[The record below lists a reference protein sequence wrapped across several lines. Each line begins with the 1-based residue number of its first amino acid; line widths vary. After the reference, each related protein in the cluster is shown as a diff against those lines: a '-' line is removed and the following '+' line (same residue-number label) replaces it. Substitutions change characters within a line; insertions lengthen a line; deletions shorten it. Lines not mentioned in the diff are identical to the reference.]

1 MRAHS
6 HDIGSD
12 ALGLRDVA
20 PRGADI
26 AWRRRAAWRCLLVLM
41 LLAWTA
47 QAFAETRAWLD
58 RNRIAYDESVTLTI
72 EIDGSMRAQM
82 PDIRALAD
90 DFLVIDQSSHSNM
103 TLVNG
108 SMGLSARI
116 VLTLQPKREGELLIP
131 MFDIGGE
138 RTQPLR
144 LMVTPPK
151 QSATPSATDAMAGQ
165 AVFLES
171 MLDPGPAYVQ
181 QSLGYTVRLY
191 YDDARLIEGRLD
203 QESPEGAN
211 LRKLGEDVMLS
222 RDIGGRRYKVI
233 ERRYLVIPE
242 RAGALSIPG
251 ARFTG
256 RTTSSLFDDMWG
268 GGGAETHAVRSASIP
283 LQVRPIPADA
293 PQPWLPLRGLTL
305 RAVEASSRAR
315 VGESTALDVELV
327 ADGATRTQLPEL
339 TLPALSGAQV
349 FPEPVRV
356 EERFVDGRPQTTLRR
371 RFSIVPE
378 RVGTLQVPGPRV
390 TWWDAQAGQVR
401 EATIPA
407 QTITVAPGAPVQ
419 ARPGGARTT
428 TDATAADDMGNAARG
443 GWWTSRWAWL
453 AIALLLL
460 WAATLYWLWR
470 VQRQRR
476 IQAVAADLAD
486 GLTVGASARRS
497 SGSPDGAFPSDVSP
511 PFEPETLPQATE
523 TSPRMPPTP
532 ASPSVQS
539 EASATTDW
547 RAAAIA
553 GDLVALGRALCA
565 MATPPAGDLDA
576 LSARLDDP
584 RQRDAIVRLQRA
596 RWADD
601 DARAACDA
609 VLAAFASGPRWRATR
624 PARGDAPE
632 LPPLYPQG

>member
-6 HDIGSD
+6 HVVGND
-12 ALGLRDVA
+12 AVGLRDVA
-20 PRGADI
+20 SRGADI
-26 AWRRRAAWRCLLVLM
+26 AWRRWAAWRCLLVLM
-41 LLAWTA
+41 LLAWTT

-305 RAVEASSRAR
+305 RAVEAPSRAR
-315 VGESTALDVELV
+315 VGESTAFDVELV

-339 TLPALSGAQV
+339 TLPALPGAQV

-390 TWWDAQAGQVR
+390 IWWDAQAGQVR

-407 QTITVAPGAPVQ
+407 QTITVASGATAQV
-419 ARPGGARTT
+419 RPGGARTT
-428 TDATAADDMGNAARG
+428 DATSADDTGNAARG
-443 GWWTSRWAWL
+443 GWWASRWAWL

-476 IQAVAADLAD
+476 IQAAVADLAG
-486 GLTVGASARRS
+486 GLAPGASPHRPA
-497 SGSPDGAFPSDVSP
+497 GSP
-511 PFEPETLPQATE
+511 ERT
-523 TSPRMPPTP
+523 MPPDAPPPIDPGAPPRTASWPVSSSVRSAPP
-532 ASPSVQS
+532 A
-539 EASATTDW
+539 ASDW
-547 RAAAIA
+547 RAAATA
-553 GDLVALGRALCA
+553 GDLVALGRTLCA
-565 MATPPAGDLDA
+565 MVTPPAGDLDA

-596 RWADD
+596 RWAGD

-609 VLAAFASGPRWRATR
+609 VLAAFASGPRWRTTP